1 MAMTD
6 EERKRRHR
14 ESERKRREYRREH
27 HLYLACGKPLPDWD
41 EKHTRCEG
49 CRAEEAL
56 RRRKR
61 RIARKYDRIYSDS
74 MVHGDS
80 ALTKEVRRLMA
91 KYPDMPPTAYGRMK
105 AREYWE
111 AQGVKTHDNRI

>member
-1 MAMTD
+1 MSKTEKQRIAHA
-6 EERKRRHR
+6 EREREKRA
-14 ESERKRREYRREH
+14 YRREH
-27 HLYLACGKPLPDWD
+27 HLCLACGKPLPDWD

-49 CRAEEAL
+49 CRTEEVL
-56 RRRKR
+56 RRRKG
-61 RIARKYDRIYSDS
+61 RIARQYGRVYSDGTI
-74 MVHGDS
+74 HGDS

-111 AQGVKTHDNRI
+111 AQGVKTE